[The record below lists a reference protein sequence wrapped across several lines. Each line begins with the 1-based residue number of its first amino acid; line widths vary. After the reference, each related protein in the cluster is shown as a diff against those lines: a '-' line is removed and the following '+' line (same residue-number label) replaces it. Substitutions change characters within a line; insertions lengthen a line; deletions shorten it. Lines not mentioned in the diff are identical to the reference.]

1 MQKMTP
7 FKDERFQNIFK
18 TLCTRFYIITML
30 LVYGMIMYR
39 SMILKQPQ
47 TEFEDL
53 LIIMTLNVVLF
64 IPAILYYAGL
74 SFKKV
79 RPLNLALL
87 FILMVGIGT
96 VFTIFKYQIYDPVF
110 ILGKL
115 GIIATIIAIL
125 MLVYGF
131 FAWFGYKKVEDEIGP
146 DE

>member
-1 MQKMTP
+1 MKTSP
-7 FKDERFQNIFK
+7 FKDERFTDIFK

-30 LVYGMIMYR
+30 LVYGLIMYR

-47 TEFEDL
+47 AQYEGL

-64 IPAILYYAGL
+64 IPSMLYYSGL

-79 RPLNLALL
+79 KPLNLVLIYI
-87 FILMVGIGT
+87 FMVTLGT
-96 VFTIFKYQIYDPVF
+96 AFTIFKYKIYDPMF

-125 MLVYGF
+125 MVVYVF